1 MANAKAAADSDDRI
15 KLIARNKRATF
26 DYVVEK
32 TLEAGLELLGSEVK
46 SLREGQANLA
56 DSYAIP
62 KNGQLYLLN
71 AHVGPYRPS
80 SVFSH
85 SPTRTRRL
93 LMHRGEIDDWAAKV
107 NERGYSIIPLTL
119 YFKKGLVKVQL
130 GLARGK
136 THEDRRAAIKER
148 EMQREIDRALRRR

>member
-1 MANAKAAADSDDRI
+1 MTPTDSREELI
-15 KLIARNKRATF
+15 KVISRNKRAGF
-26 DYVVEK
+26 DYVVEEK
-32 TLEAGLELLGSEVK
+32 LEAGLELLGSEVK
-46 SLREGQANLA
+46 SLRDGQANLA

-62 KNGQLYLLN
+62 KDGQLYLFN

-80 SVFSH
+80 SIFSH
-85 SPTRTRRL
+85 SPTRTRKL
-93 LMHRGEIDDWAAKV
+93 LMHRKEIDHWAAKV
-107 NERGYSIIPLTL
+107 REGGYSIIPLML
-119 YFKKGLVKVQL
+119 YFKNGLVKVQL

>member
-1 MANAKAAADSDDRI
+1 MANAKAAAQSDDRI

-26 DYVVEK
+26 DYIVEK

-62 KNGQLYLLN
+62 KDGQLYLLN

-85 SPTRTRRL
+85 SPTRTRKL
-93 LMHRGEIDDWAAKV
+93 LLHRDEIDDWAAKV
-107 NERGYSIIPLTL
+107 HERGYSIIPLTL

-130 GLARGK
+130 GLVRGK

>member
-1 MANAKAAADSDDRI
+1 M
-15 KLIARNKRATF
+15 
-26 DYVVEK
+26 
-32 TLEAGLELLGSEVK
+32 K

-62 KNGQLYLLN
+62 KDGQLYLLN

-93 LMHRGEIDDWAAKV
+93 LMHRDQIDDWAAKV
-107 NERGYSIIPLTL
+107 NERGYSIIPLQL

-130 GLARGK
+130 GLVRGK

>member
-1 MANAKAAADSDDRI
+1 MANAKAAAESDDRI

-46 SLREGQANLA
+46 SLREGQANLG

-62 KNGQLYLLN
+62 KDGQLYLLN

-93 LMHRGEIDDWAAKV
+93 LMHRDQIDDWAAKV

-119 YFKKGLVKVQL
+119 YFKKGLAKVQL
-130 GLARGK
+130 GLVRGK